1 MVKAKIYFDARRL
14 DNNGEGHLRV
24 RVSKHGK
31 TAMFSLAITIRPSQW
46 DNGAII
52 NHPNADSLNSILSIK
67 KGEIDRALIEM
78 SALGIMVGKTA
89 KEIATLIQERLD
101 PDLATK
107 RKEHEDKV
115 IAEEKSFCLYF
126 SKYIQKKENKGTRT
140 LYSDTFNK
148 IQAFL
153 AKDGIFPSLL
163 TFDSLTKEWLTDF
176 ERYCLTTERQN
187 TASRHL
193 RDIRAVLN
201 SAIDDGLTSVYPFR
215 RFKIKKEE
223 TFDKSFS
230 SEELRQLFNAE
241 CYPGGQEEAIDMF
254 KLMFCL
260 IGINCVDLYNAGKA
274 ERGRLN
280 YIRKKTHKPY
290 SIRIEPEAAEIIAK
304 YAGENTLISI
314 KERCPNYKT
323 YFNRM
328 IKTLKRVGKKRVTG
342 KMSIG
347 EAILPD
353 VCTGSART
361 SWATIAQA
369 ELDIPRDI
377 IAAALGHHT
386 VDVTT
391 TYLRTDWRKK
401 VDKANRQVLDWV
413 LYGKKNR

>member
-1 MVKAKIYFDARRL
+1 MVKAKIYFDVRRL
-14 DNNGEGHLRV
+14 DHNGEGHIRV

-31 TAMFSLAITIRPSQW
+31 TAMFSLAITILPTQW
-46 DNGAII
+46 SKGIII
-52 NHPNADSLNSILSIK
+52 NHPNASALNAILSIK

-78 SALGIMVGKTA
+78 SALGVMVGKTA
-89 KEIATLIQERLD
+89 KEIAILLQERLD

-107 RKEHEDKV
+107 RKEHEAKV
-115 IAEEKSFCLYF
+115 VAEKKSFCLYF
-126 SKYIQKKENKGTRT
+126 EKYMQKKENIGTKT
-140 LYSDTFNK
+140 LYSDTLRK
-148 IQAFL
+148 IHAFL
-153 AKDGIFPSLL
+153 AKEGVPTSL
-163 TFDSLTKEWLTDF
+163 FSFESITKEWLANF
-176 ERYCLTTERQN
+176 EKYCLTTERQN

-201 SAIDDGLTSVYPFR
+201 SAIDDELTSNYPFR

-223 TFDKSFS
+223 SFDKSYS
-230 SEELRQLFNAE
+230 SEELRQIFNAE

-260 IGINCVDLYNAGKA
+260 IGINCVDLYYAGKP

-290 SIRIEPEAAEIIAK
+290 SIRIEPEAAELIAK
-304 YAGENTLISI
+304 YAGENSLINI
-314 KERCPNYKT
+314 KDRFPNYKT

-328 IKTLKRVGKKRVTG
+328 IKTLKRVGKTRMKGKTSTG
-342 KMSIG
+342 V
-347 EAILPD
+347 AILPG

-386 VDVTT
+386 IDVTT

-401 VDKANRQVLDWV
+401 VDSANRQVLDWV
-413 LYGKKNR
+413 LYRKK